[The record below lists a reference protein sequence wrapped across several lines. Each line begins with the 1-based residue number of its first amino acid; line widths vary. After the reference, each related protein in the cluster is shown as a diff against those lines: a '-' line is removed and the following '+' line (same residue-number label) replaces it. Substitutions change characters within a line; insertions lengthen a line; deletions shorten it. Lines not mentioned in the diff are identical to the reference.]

1 LKNSLPSKY
10 IGPLLCCWFWIFL
23 FILPQSCTEDNEK
36 LTRVERKRADS
47 LVLKQ
52 TKILRK
58 ELDSICE
65 TDFEKE
71 VQLVVDS
78 IIIERRKEIK
88 KILSQ

>member
-1 LKNSLPSKY
+1 LRNSISSKY
-10 IGPLLCCWFWIFL
+10 IGPIFFCWFWIFL
-23 FILPQSCTEDNEK
+23 FILPQSCTEDNER

-58 ELDSICE
+58 ELDSICD

-78 IIIERRKEIK
+78 IIIERKKEIK